1 MQSARRSGFTL
12 IELMIALVLL
22 GIVVTKLTIV
32 IGEARSSFGRES
44 ARMAIEDRALY
55 VLDLIAFAVM
65 GSDRG
70 TLNPD
75 PALPTFSSLLRYQIS
90 MGVEDGEVVWSDPEV
105 ISLTEDSRS
114 VYWAVNEGEENER
127 LVVWANNVSQL
138 LEKEL
143 LNGADDNQNQLQD
156 ESGLNFVIDRDS
168 VTIRL
173 TLVGEDS
180 GGNVIHHTVETTV
193 TCRN

>member
-1 MQSARRSGFTL
+1 MHSARRAGFSL
-12 IELMIALVLL
+12 IEMMIAVVLL

-44 ARMAIEDRALY
+44 ARMGIEDRALY
-55 VLDLIAFAVM
+55 VLDQIAYAVM

-70 TLNPD
+70 SLFPD
-75 PALPTFSSLLRYQIS
+75 NELPTFTSSLRYRVS
-90 MGVEDGEVVWSDPEV
+90 MGVEDGQVVMSDPEV
-105 ISLTEDSRS
+105 ISLSEDGRS
-114 VYWAVNEGEENER
+114 VYWAQNEGEANER

-138 LEKEL
+138 LEEEL
-143 LNGADDNQNQLQD
+143 LNGADDNQNDLTD
-156 ESGLNFVIDRDS
+156 ESGLNFAIDRSS

-180 GGNVIHHTVETTV
+180 SGQTIHHTVETTV